1 MTIQVTT
8 DHNIE
13 GSERLSTHV
22 KDVVTTNL
30 HRFSEQ
36 LTSIVVH
43 LSDENASK
51 KGPDDK
57 RCTIEAHYKGLQ
69 PVAAVNHANTTDDA
83 LKGAVTKVK
92 SLLESITERLR
103 NH

>member
-8 DHNIE
+8 DRNIE

-22 KDVVTTNL
+22 KDVVSNAL

-36 LTSIVVH
+36 LTNVVVH
-43 LSDENASK
+43 LSDENAGK

-57 RCTIEAHYKGLQ
+57 RCTIEAHYKGIQ
-69 PVAAVNHANTTDDA
+69 PVAAVNHANTTEDA
-83 LKGAVTKVK
+83 VKGATQKIK
-92 SLLESITERLR
+92 SSLDSITERLR